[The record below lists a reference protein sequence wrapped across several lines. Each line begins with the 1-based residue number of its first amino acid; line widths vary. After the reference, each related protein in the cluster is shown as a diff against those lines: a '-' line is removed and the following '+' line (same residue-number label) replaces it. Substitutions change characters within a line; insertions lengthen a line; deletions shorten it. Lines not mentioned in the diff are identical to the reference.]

1 MCMML
6 GIDTKEPV
14 RANELMEALYSH
26 GNEHPTGWGL
36 AYLPAGDGVQ
46 PTIIREA
53 QNAAVSERVQAIL
66 REPVMTAHLIA
77 HIRRASVG
85 STVLENCHP
94 FEGKDRAGRRWVLAH
109 NGTLFDPRKTV
120 NYLGER
126 EGSTDSEA
134 ILPYLM
140 DASNAADAQGL
151 DGEGRLEAIDRAVTA
166 LAPGNKLNLLFTD
179 GAHTFAYTNDANK
192 TLWRL
197 RLEDGWAFATA
208 PLDERDWEPMPVCQL
223 LVVRDGSVVFEGQ
236 VGEGVFT
243 ADEAE
248 YESMID
254 HMRG

>member
-26 GNEHPTGWGL
+26 GNEHPNGWGL

-46 PTIIREA
+46 LTIIREA

-66 REPVMTAHLIA
+66 REPVMTAYLIA

-85 STVLENCHP
+85 STRLENCHP

-120 NYLGER
+120 NYLGQR
-126 EGSTDSEA
+126 QGSTDSEA
-134 ILPYLM
+134 ILPYLI

-151 DGEGRLEAIDRAVTA
+151 DEEGRLEAIDRAVAA
-166 LAPGNKLNLLFTD
+166 LAPGNKLNLLFAERPRRSTSAT
-179 GAHTFAYTNDANK
+179 GSRCPSASS
-192 TLWRL
+192 LWC
-197 RLEDGWAFATA
+197 ATA
-208 PLDERDWEPMPVCQL
+208 PSSSRARWARASSSPTRPST
-223 LVVRDGSVVFEGQ
+223 R
-236 VGEGVFT
+236 
-243 ADEAE
+243 A
-248 YESMID
+248 
-254 HMRG
+254 

>member
-1 MCMML
+1 M
-6 GIDTKEPV
+6 
-14 RANELMEALYSH
+14 
-26 GNEHPTGWGL
+26 
-36 AYLPAGDGVQ
+36 
-46 PTIIREA
+46 
-53 QNAAVSERVQAIL
+53 SERVQAIL

-94 FEGKDRAGRRWVLAH
+94 FTREDRAGRHWALAH
-109 NGTLFDPRKTV
+109 NGTLFDPQKTV

-151 DGEGRLEAIDRAVTA
+151 DEEERLEAIDRAVTA

-236 VGEGVFT
+236 VGEGVFI